1 MVGVKWIEKGWIN
14 KVWME
19 WNGLRK
25 YGWGE
30 KKSWMSRNRLKK
42 VGLRQVWMGRKESH
56 EWGEIDRKRLV

>member
-1 MVGVKWIEKGWIN
+1 MVGVKWIEKGWIK

-30 KKSWMSRNRLKK
+30 KKVMNKEKSTEKGWDKK
-42 VGLRQVWMGRKESH
+42 VWNGEKRIENGWIEKVWVG
-56 EWGEIDRKRLV
+56 